1 MKNLKGKK
9 ILLIAPRFF
18 GYEIEIR
25 NEIERRGAQ
34 VDWLADRPF
43 DKPWQTALSRTS
55 PRIVQP
61 WVNRLYRHQLEK
73 LGATY
78 YDVVLVINGQTLALE
93 VLVEIKSSFPNAR
106 MVLYMWDSMD
116 NRPNI
121 VQALRYYDITYSFDP
136 VSANQYGMELR
147 PLFFTSGFERPIAL
161 TFDYHLSFIG
171 TMHSDRY
178 GVIDQLREQLTSE
191 VIAYEYLYLQAPWVY
206 WAYRMLKPAMRHA
219 SIEEFQFKAIGKEKV
234 QEIFHHSHAIVDI
247 EHPKQRGLTMRTF
260 ETIGANKKLITT
272 NPNIRQYDFFRKEN
286 ICVIDRKNPVI
297 PTGFWDESYQELP
310 PDLYYKYSLAGW
322 LDNVLESV

>member
-1 MKNLKGKK
+1 MKNLQGKK
-9 ILLIAPRFF
+9 VLLIAPRFF
-18 GYEIEIR
+18 GYENEIR

-43 DKPWQTALSRTS
+43 DKAWQTALTRTS
-55 PRIVQP
+55 PAMVQP
-61 WVNRLYRHQLEK
+61 WVNRLYLHQLEQF
-73 LGATY
+73 GASH
-78 YDVVLVINGQTLALE
+78 YDIVLVINGQTLASE
-93 VLVEIKSSFPNAR
+93 ILVEIKSSFPSAR
-106 MVLYMWDSMD
+106 MLLYMWDSMD

-121 VQALRYYDITYSFDP
+121 VQALRYYDVAYSFDP
-136 VSANQYGMELR
+136 VSANQYGMVVR
-147 PLFFTSGFERPIAL
+147 PLFFTRGFERSIAL

-178 GVIDQLREQLTSE
+178 GVIEQLRKQLTSE

-206 WAYRMLKPAMRHA
+206 WVYRMLKPAMRHA

-286 ICVIDRKNPVI
+286 ICVIDRNNPVI
-297 PTGFWDESYQELP
+297 PAGFWDQSYQELP
-310 PDLYYKYSLAGW
+310 LDLYYKYSLAGW
-322 LDNVLESV
+322 LDTVLESV